1 MVSFEA
7 AHFLFPEKCAVRIK
21 MKERKWEVGKVK
33 CDYCGK
39 YYDEEIM
46 TALDNG
52 SPACPNC
59 VADEDAQKEKQRK
72 EANK

>member
-1 MVSFEA
+1 
-7 AHFLFPEKCAVRIK
+7 